1 MKLQVYEV
9 FEELFLHTLLKLS
22 VLKAKILLPY
32 SILTKNILR
41 PDLEL
46 GVVTHNW
53 TWSFEKKNSIYFKI
67 DRGCVFAKAKLD
79 YWKSRLL
86 SLFDLKIY
94 IHFDSSISLTTLILF
109 FGKHKEINF
118 EYWYH
123 FFNKFIILLLMQQNA
138 KAKI

>member
-9 FEELFLHTLLKLS
+9 FEEIFPHTLLKLS

-67 DRGCVFAKAKLD
+67 DRGCVFAKVNLTIEKAVCFL
-79 YWKSRLL
+79 YLTWKSI
-86 SLFDLKIY
+86 FI
-94 IHFDSSISLTTLILF
+94 LILV
-109 FGKHKEINF
+109 
-118 EYWYH
+118 YH
-123 FFNKFIILLLMQQNA
+123 
-138 KAKI
+138 